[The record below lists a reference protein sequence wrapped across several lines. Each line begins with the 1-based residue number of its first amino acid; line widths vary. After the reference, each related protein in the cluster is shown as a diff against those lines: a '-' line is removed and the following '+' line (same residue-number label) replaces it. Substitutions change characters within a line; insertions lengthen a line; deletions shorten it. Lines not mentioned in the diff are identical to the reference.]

1 MQPSESVTYRVRSD
15 TLPMA
20 AVTTTGPASA
30 GVTIPLAALTP
41 GLHRLTIEASVG
53 TRRDALVRT
62 FRVVTS
68 RQTRPVVESWTVSD
82 TLRPSG
88 SSSGLSTFLISDGG
102 RGRFVPRLLEMS
114 GDQGGRADRIVA
126 ALAARAMLRDTFHVD
141 EAALPPEAAGLDAY
155 RSSGGLAVV
164 AYAAKDLELT
174 VRATLAEPA
183 AAGSTTA
190 GWLRMVANGSE
201 DGGEIATSE
210 EQSVALAGLAAIGEP
225 VIGEIRDRLAS
236 KDVTDR
242 ERLFLGLG
250 AAALGDL
257 ATAGQVER
265 DIAAL
270 YGQRQGIFVRLA
282 VDGDRNHV
290 TEATARW
297 AALAASVGD
306 PLADAALAYVTAA
319 PLTDDLSVLEEL
331 TAIRA
336 LVARSSPAPTTVS
349 WAVGD
354 DAPTRLDLSN
364 GGAASISVTPDQ
376 RSGLRISVSSGR
388 AMVVGRWEESG
399 LPAGTPA
406 ASVGLVRS
414 VSPANVIPVGAVV
427 RVQLSVTLHQSAP
440 GGTYRLVDLV
450 PSGLAPVEAPGPS
463 DEDEQD
469 RRCDGPWAIDGQSV
483 EFVASARPASDSSLD
498 CYLARVVTPGTY
510 TWQQA
515 TLVSDVD
522 PAIWAG
528 SGVATVEIR

>member
-1 MQPSESVTYRVRSD
+1 MRTVR
-15 TLPMA
+15 
-20 AVTTTGPASA
+20 
-30 GVTIPLAALTP
+30 
-41 GLHRLTIEASVG
+41 
-53 TRRDALVRT
+53 
-62 FRVVTS
+62 
-68 RQTRPVVESWTVSD
+68 
-82 TLRPSG
+82 
-88 SSSGLSTFLISDGG
+88 
-102 RGRFVPRLLEMS
+102 
-114 GDQGGRADRIVA
+114 
-126 ALAARAMLRDTFHVD
+126 
-141 EAALPPEAAGLDAY
+141 AAGS
-155 RSSGGLAVV
+155 RSYAD
-164 AYAAKDLELT
+164 AAKDLELT

-201 DGGEIATSE
+201 DGGEVATSE
-210 EQSVALAGLAAIGEP
+210 EQSVALAGLAAIGKP

-257 ATAGQVER
+257 CDGRPGRTGHCG
-265 DIAAL
+265 AL
-270 YGQRQGIFVRLA
+270 RPAPGHLRRLA

-331 TAIRA
+331 TSDPRA
-336 LVARSSPAPTTVS
+336 RGAQLTRPTTVS

-427 RVQLSVTLHQSAP
+427 RVQLSVTLRQSAP

-469 RRCDGPWAIDGQSV
+469 RRCDGPWAIDGQRV
-483 EFVASARPASDSSLD
+483 EFVASASRRAPSRRATARSTATSPAS
-498 CYLARVVTPGTY
+498 
-510 TWQQA
+510 
-515 TLVSDVD
+515 
-522 PAIWAG
+522 
-528 SGVATVEIR
+528 